1 MNMRI
6 IKIMIPC
13 VLLGACMFGTSKNA
27 KFYTLSATAMQPV
40 SASYAEFVGVN
51 RIQLPK
57 YVDRPQ
63 IVTQQK
69 NSAQV
74 NISEYNRWVES
85 PAVLASRVVTE
96 DVSVLLPNAQIKMSL
111 FRGEKFDKTVT
122 VEIIKMDAVLGEQ
135 AELAAWCIVKDKAGK
150 IQAREKFEYTLPVG
164 KTYDEFAQSVSQ
176 LLAQLSQEIARLLIQ
191 P

>member
-1 MNMRI
+1 MRI
-6 IKIMIPC
+6 VKIIIPC
-13 VLLGACMFGTSKNA
+13 LLLGACMFGTSKNA
-27 KFYTLSATAMQPV
+27 KFYTLSATAMRPV
-40 SASYAEFVGVN
+40 SVEYADFVGVV

-57 YVDRPQ
+57 YIDRPQ

-85 PAVLASRVVTE
+85 PAVLASRVLTE
-96 DVSVLLPNAQIKMSL
+96 DLSTLLPSAQIKMNL
-111 FRGEKFDKTVT
+111 FRGEKFDRTVT
-122 VEIIKMDAVLGEQ
+122 VEIIKMNAVLGEK
-135 AELAAWCIVKDKAGK
+135 AELSAWCIIKDKAGK

-191 P
+191 Q